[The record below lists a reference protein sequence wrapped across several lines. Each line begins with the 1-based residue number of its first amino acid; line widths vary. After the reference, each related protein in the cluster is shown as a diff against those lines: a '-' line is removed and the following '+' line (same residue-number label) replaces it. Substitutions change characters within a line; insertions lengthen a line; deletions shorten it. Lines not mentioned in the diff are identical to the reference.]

1 MKEFLIEAPKMVRYL
16 CTGLVIHSLKVAGIK
31 DCDKIINVLLFCL
44 TKKGMTPCVKILS
57 YLSQFSSSRE
67 KLI

>member
-44 TKKGMTPCVKILS
+44 NLTV
-57 YLSQFSSSRE
+57 QV
-67 KLI
+67 